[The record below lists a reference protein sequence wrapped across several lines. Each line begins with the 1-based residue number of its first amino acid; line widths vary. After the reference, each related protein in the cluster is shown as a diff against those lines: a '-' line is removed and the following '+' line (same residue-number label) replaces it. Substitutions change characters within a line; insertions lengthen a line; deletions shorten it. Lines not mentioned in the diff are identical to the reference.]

1 MLDILNLNEQKIKL
15 EKIHVEEIK
24 EYLKLLDLIYEIN
37 LKSFP
42 GINDTKKNTVIAQ
55 PGLRYAQAT
64 SLVESLLKDKKFNEL
79 TLNFLYV
86 LLDNRRFYLIDKIYE
101 EYEKLLLDI
110 RNTVNVKFL
119 KKSLICTLS
128 ITSLISLNSC
138 NKGPS
143 KDYIDNAIAIV
154 YQDEKPYLIN
164 ANKETYALDYYE
176 EIEQS
181 FNDYIAVKY
190 EGKYGFIDKTGKQTV
205 PTIYDKV
212 YPMSEEKAVV
222 IKDGSYLI
230 IDCNGNTLYT
240 FTDSV
245 ISESY
250 FKEDHLIVNKG
261 DLYGYL
267 CYNKADKS
275 FTLSE
280 IIYDQ
285 VKPFHE
291 GFAVVGKKESEIIYK
306 EDEQGNLTEEIE
318 EIRVYENIKYNYVN
332 TDFELLFEDFTF
344 DYADSF
350 YNNYAVVGYY
360 DTITSPYYDDN
371 KTISTDG
378 LMYKYITKVGTSYKF
393 NYRYVHEYW
402 VYYGYN
408 DKRLERKK
416 EDVIYRSLCLN
427 CHKNKVCYS
436 KDGILKDLML
446 KSIEGELND
455 DEVSFV
461 NKECLKPSK
470 FFDLSALF
478 KKDFYK
484 EYKYS
489 LEYKGLKEALK
500 SQLNGLSNVITS
512 YKDTLL
518 LDHSLNINYENEL
531 VKREL
536 DKHQFDVMYVNVNK
550 DLKDNYFVNL
560 CVKIMN
566 HQLIYKIRDLISNVL
581 NINLE
586 IKLVSN
592 FSVEGFLKI
601 ELNEVKEYKF
611 TYGVYQINL
620 SEEGNGDSYLIYEN
634 NNYMIYCLSDGM
646 GVGKL
651 AQEES
656 RFTLR
661 LLKSILETGM
671 DLRNAIM
678 LINSL
683 LKVTSFNSTSP
694 VVTFNSMFFAVK
706 FSNSISPVDKLIL
719 MFSITFDEK
728 STSEVELITSTLL
741 KVKPFDTSI
750 SLVEELI
757 LRLFITS

>member
-1 MLDILNLNEQKIKL
+1 MILESNNKICIKNEFKNIEKKIVLFIVSLCINLVMFNENPVLFITPFLILGYMMGFSYLIIAILGCFIGSVVYSPLSFFATCLFIVLFLICSILLKLLNIKISIRMLLSSYISDLLGRYIFSIGIKDEVSFYPLFFSLISLVLSILILEISISLINEEKRQYSYKIVFYILSIISLSLLGLDFNILNVPILFIVLSLFFLFTNRILDFNIYFSLLFINLLIIILLKDFNNYMLLSLFLPSILIGLSNNK
-15 EKIHVEEIK
+15 
-24 EYLKLLDLIYEIN
+24 YLKLLIFN
-37 LKSFP
+37 VS
-42 GINDTKKNTVIAQ
+42 
-55 PGLRYAQAT
+55 
-64 SLVESLLKDKKFNEL
+64 SL
-79 TLNFLYV
+79 
-86 LLDNRRFYLIDKIYE
+86 
-101 EYEKLLLDI
+101 
-110 RNTVNVKFL
+110 
-119 KKSLICTLS
+119 SLILFYKES
-128 ITSLISLNSC
+128 I
-138 NKGPS
+138 
-143 KDYIDNAIAIV
+143 
-154 YQDEKPYLIN
+154 
-164 ANKETYALDYYE
+164 
-176 EIEQS
+176 
-181 FNDYIAVKY
+181 NDYIIELIIISILY
-190 EGKYGFIDKTGKQTV
+190 IFIPSFFIDKLKEIIMNPLNSLELYEKKYKRKNKEV
-205 PTIYDKV
+205 EIELSKFSNLFNLIVEEYDK
-212 YPMSEEKAVV
+212 
-222 IKDGSYLI
+222 D
-230 IDCNGNTLYT
+230 
-240 FTDSV
+240 
-245 ISESY
+245 
-250 FKEDHLIVNKG
+250 
-261 DLYGYL
+261 
-267 CYNKADKS
+267 
-275 FTLSE
+275 
-280 IIYDQ
+280 
-285 VKPFHE
+285 
-291 GFAVVGKKESEIIYK
+291 
-306 EDEQGNLTEEIE
+306 
-318 EIRVYENIKYNYVN
+318 
-332 TDFELLFEDFTF
+332 
-344 DYADSF
+344 
-350 YNNYAVVGYY
+350 
-360 DTITSPYYDDN
+360 
-371 KTISTDG
+371 
-378 LMYKYITKVGTSYKF
+378 
-393 NYRYVHEYW
+393 
-402 VYYGYN
+402 N

-436 KDGILKDLML
+436 KDGVLKDLML

-455 DEVSFV
+455 DEVSFI

-683 LKVTSFNSTSP
+683 LKVKNRFDMYATLDLVSINKRNLKSHFFKNGAMHSYIYSNVEDKFIEVNTSSLPIGIIDHIS
-694 VVTFNSMFFAVK
+694 SYD
-706 FSNSISPVDKLIL
+706 FSFKLRKNDFII
-719 MFSITFDEK
+719 MFSDGIKEDIQSFETFFKNIKGYNPQIIAHELASKFKNVNEVDDVSVLVIKIEK
-728 STSEVELITSTLL
+728 
-741 KVKPFDTSI
+741 
-750 SLVEELI
+750 
-757 LRLFITS
+757 

>member
-1 MLDILNLNEQKIKL
+1 MEGFDNMILESNNKICIKNEFKNIEKKIVLFIVSLCINLVMFNENPVLFITPFLILGYMMGFSYLIIAILGCFIGSVVYSPLSFFATCLFIVLFLICSILLKLLNIKVSIRMLLSSYISDLLGRYIFSIGIKDEVSFYPLFFSLISLVLSILILEISINLINEEKRQYSYKIVFYILSIISFSLLGLDFNILNVSILFIVLSLFFLFTNRILDFNIYFSLLFINLLIIILLKDFNNYMLLSLFLPSILIGLSNNK
-15 EKIHVEEIK
+15 
-24 EYLKLLDLIYEIN
+24 YLKLLIFNVSSISSILFYKESINNYIIELII
-37 LKSFP
+37 
-42 GINDTKKNTVIAQ
+42 I
-55 PGLRYAQAT
+55 
-64 SLVESLLKDKKFNEL
+64 SLLYIF
-79 TLNFLYV
+79 
-86 LLDNRRFYLIDKIYE
+86 I
-101 EYEKLLLDI
+101 
-110 RNTVNVKFL
+110 
-119 KKSLICTLS
+119 
-128 ITSLISLNSC
+128 
-138 NKGPS
+138 PS
-143 KDYIDNAIAIV
+143 
-154 YQDEKPYLIN
+154 
-164 ANKETYALDYYE
+164 
-176 EIEQS
+176 
-181 FNDYIAVKY
+181 F
-190 EGKYGFIDKTGKQTV
+190 FIDKLKEIIMNPLNSLELYEKKYKRKNKEV
-205 PTIYDKV
+205 EIELSKFSNLFNLIVEEYDK
-212 YPMSEEKAVV
+212 
-222 IKDGSYLI
+222 D
-230 IDCNGNTLYT
+230 
-240 FTDSV
+240 
-245 ISESY
+245 
-250 FKEDHLIVNKG
+250 
-261 DLYGYL
+261 
-267 CYNKADKS
+267 
-275 FTLSE
+275 
-280 IIYDQ
+280 
-285 VKPFHE
+285 
-291 GFAVVGKKESEIIYK
+291 
-306 EDEQGNLTEEIE
+306 
-318 EIRVYENIKYNYVN
+318 
-332 TDFELLFEDFTF
+332 
-344 DYADSF
+344 
-350 YNNYAVVGYY
+350 
-360 DTITSPYYDDN
+360 
-371 KTISTDG
+371 
-378 LMYKYITKVGTSYKF
+378 
-393 NYRYVHEYW
+393 
-402 VYYGYN
+402 N

-436 KDGILKDLML
+436 KDGVLKDLML

-500 SQLNGLSNVITS
+500 SQLNGLSNVLTS

-683 LKVTSFNSTSP
+683 LKVKNRFDMYATLDLVSINKRNLKSHFFKNGAMHSYIYSNVEDKFIEVNTSSLPIGIIDHIS
-694 VVTFNSMFFAVK
+694 SYD
-706 FSNSISPVDKLIL
+706 FSFKLRKNDFII
-719 MFSITFDEK
+719 MFSDGIKEDIQSFETFFKNIKGYNPQIIAHELASKFKNVNEVDDVSVLVIKIEK
-728 STSEVELITSTLL
+728 
-741 KVKPFDTSI
+741 
-750 SLVEELI
+750 
-757 LRLFITS
+757 

>member
-1 MLDILNLNEQKIKL
+1 MILESNNKVCIKNEFKNIEKKIVIFIVSLCINLVMFNENPILFITPFLILGYMMGFSYLIIAILGCFIGSVVYSPLSFFATCLFIVLFLICSILLKLLNIKVSIRMLLSSYISDLLGRYIFSIGIKDEVSFYPLFFSLISLVLSILILEISISLINEEKRQYSYKIVFYILSIISLSLLGLDFNILNVSILFIVLSLFFLFTNRILDFNIYFSLLFINLLIIVLLKDFNNYMLLSLFLPSILIGLSNNK
-15 EKIHVEEIK
+15 
-24 EYLKLLDLIYEIN
+24 YLKLLIFNVSSLSLILFYKE
-37 LKSFP
+37 S
-42 GINDTKKNTVIAQ
+42 INDYII
-55 PGLRYAQAT
+55 
-64 SLVESLLKDKKFNEL
+64 EL
-79 TLNFLYV
+79 IIISILYI
-86 LLDNRRFYLIDKIYE
+86 FIPSFLIDKLKEIIMNPLNSLELYEKKYKRKNKEVEIELSKFSNLFNLIVE
-101 EYEKLLLDI
+101 EYD
-110 RNTVNVKFL
+110 
-119 KKSLICTLS
+119 
-128 ITSLISLNSC
+128 
-138 NKGPS
+138 
-143 KDYIDNAIAIV
+143 KD
-154 YQDEKPYLIN
+154 
-164 ANKETYALDYYE
+164 
-176 EIEQS
+176 
-181 FNDYIAVKY
+181 
-190 EGKYGFIDKTGKQTV
+190 
-205 PTIYDKV
+205 
-212 YPMSEEKAVV
+212 
-222 IKDGSYLI
+222 
-230 IDCNGNTLYT
+230 
-240 FTDSV
+240 
-245 ISESY
+245 
-250 FKEDHLIVNKG
+250 
-261 DLYGYL
+261 
-267 CYNKADKS
+267 
-275 FTLSE
+275 
-280 IIYDQ
+280 
-285 VKPFHE
+285 
-291 GFAVVGKKESEIIYK
+291 
-306 EDEQGNLTEEIE
+306 
-318 EIRVYENIKYNYVN
+318 
-332 TDFELLFEDFTF
+332 
-344 DYADSF
+344 
-350 YNNYAVVGYY
+350 
-360 DTITSPYYDDN
+360 
-371 KTISTDG
+371 
-378 LMYKYITKVGTSYKF
+378 
-393 NYRYVHEYW
+393 
-402 VYYGYN
+402 N

-436 KDGILKDLML
+436 KDGVLKDLML

-683 LKVTSFNSTSP
+683 LKVKNRFDMYATLDLVSINKRNLKSHFFKNGAMHSYIYSNVEDKFIEVNTSSLPIGIIDHIS
-694 VVTFNSMFFAVK
+694 SYD
-706 FSNSISPVDKLIL
+706 FSFKLRKNDFII
-719 MFSITFDEK
+719 MFSDGIKEDIQSFETFFKNIKGYNPQIIAHELASKFKNVNEVDDVSVLVIKIEK
-728 STSEVELITSTLL
+728 
-741 KVKPFDTSI
+741 
-750 SLVEELI
+750 
-757 LRLFITS
+757 

>member
-1 MLDILNLNEQKIKL
+1 MILESNNKICIKNEFKNIEKKIVLFIVSLCINLVMFNESPILFITPFLILGYMMGFSYLIIAILGCFIGSVVFSPLSFFATCLFIVLFLICSILLKLLNIKVSIRMLLSSYISDLLGRYIFSIGIKDEVSFYPLFFSLISLVLSILILEISISLINEEKRQYSYKIVFYILSIISLSLLGLDFNILNVSILFIVLSLFFLFTNRILDFNIYFSLLFINLLIILLLKDFNNYMLLSLFLPSILIGLSNNK
-15 EKIHVEEIK
+15 
-24 EYLKLLDLIYEIN
+24 YLKLLI
-37 LKSFP
+37 
-42 GINDTKKNTVIAQ
+42 
-55 PGLRYAQAT
+55 
-64 SLVESLLKDKKFNEL
+64 FN
-79 TLNFLYV
+79 V
-86 LLDNRRFYLIDKIYE
+86 SSI
-101 EYEKLLLDI
+101 
-110 RNTVNVKFL
+110 
-119 KKSLICTLS
+119 SLILFYKES
-128 ITSLISLNSC
+128 INNYIIELIIISILYIFI
-138 NKGPS
+138 PS
-143 KDYIDNAIAIV
+143 
-154 YQDEKPYLIN
+154 
-164 ANKETYALDYYE
+164 
-176 EIEQS
+176 
-181 FNDYIAVKY
+181 F
-190 EGKYGFIDKTGKQTV
+190 FIDKLKEIIMNPLNSLELYEKKYKRKNKEV
-205 PTIYDKV
+205 EIELSKFSNLFNLIVEEYDK
-212 YPMSEEKAVV
+212 
-222 IKDGSYLI
+222 D
-230 IDCNGNTLYT
+230 
-240 FTDSV
+240 
-245 ISESY
+245 
-250 FKEDHLIVNKG
+250 
-261 DLYGYL
+261 
-267 CYNKADKS
+267 
-275 FTLSE
+275 
-280 IIYDQ
+280 
-285 VKPFHE
+285 
-291 GFAVVGKKESEIIYK
+291 
-306 EDEQGNLTEEIE
+306 
-318 EIRVYENIKYNYVN
+318 
-332 TDFELLFEDFTF
+332 
-344 DYADSF
+344 
-350 YNNYAVVGYY
+350 
-360 DTITSPYYDDN
+360 
-371 KTISTDG
+371 
-378 LMYKYITKVGTSYKF
+378 
-393 NYRYVHEYW
+393 
-402 VYYGYN
+402 N

-436 KDGILKDLML
+436 KDGVLKDLML

-683 LKVTSFNSTSP
+683 LKVKNRFDMYATLDLVSINKRNLKSHFFKNGAMHSYIYSNVEDKFIEVNTSSLPIGIIDHIS
-694 VVTFNSMFFAVK
+694 SYD
-706 FSNSISPVDKLIL
+706 FSFKLRKNDFII
-719 MFSITFDEK
+719 MFSDGIKEDIQSFETFFKNIKGYNPQIIAHELASKFKNVNEVDDVSVLVIKIEK
-728 STSEVELITSTLL
+728 
-741 KVKPFDTSI
+741 
-750 SLVEELI
+750 
-757 LRLFITS
+757 

>member
-1 MLDILNLNEQKIKL
+1 MEGFDNMILESNNKICIKNEFKNIEKKIVLFIVSLCINLVMFNESPILFITPFLILGYMMGFSYLIIAILGCFIGSVVYSPLSFFATCLFIVLFLICSILLKLLNIKVSIRMLLSSYISDLLGRYIFSIGIKDEVSFYPLFFSLISLVLSILILEISISLINEEKRQYSYKIVFYILSIISLSLLGLDFNILNVSILFIVLSLFFLFTNRILDFNIYFSLLFINLLIIILLKDFNNYMLLSLFLPSILIGLSNNK
-15 EKIHVEEIK
+15 
-24 EYLKLLDLIYEIN
+24 YLKLLI
-37 LKSFP
+37 
-42 GINDTKKNTVIAQ
+42 
-55 PGLRYAQAT
+55 
-64 SLVESLLKDKKFNEL
+64 FN
-79 TLNFLYV
+79 V
-86 LLDNRRFYLIDKIYE
+86 SSI
-101 EYEKLLLDI
+101 
-110 RNTVNVKFL
+110 
-119 KKSLICTLS
+119 SLILFYKES
-128 ITSLISLNSC
+128 INNYIIELIIISILYIFI
-138 NKGPS
+138 PS
-143 KDYIDNAIAIV
+143 
-154 YQDEKPYLIN
+154 
-164 ANKETYALDYYE
+164 
-176 EIEQS
+176 
-181 FNDYIAVKY
+181 F
-190 EGKYGFIDKTGKQTV
+190 FIDKLKEIIMNPLNSLELYEKKYKRKNKEV
-205 PTIYDKV
+205 EMELSKFSNLFNLIVEEYDK
-212 YPMSEEKAVV
+212 
-222 IKDGSYLI
+222 D
-230 IDCNGNTLYT
+230 
-240 FTDSV
+240 
-245 ISESY
+245 
-250 FKEDHLIVNKG
+250 
-261 DLYGYL
+261 
-267 CYNKADKS
+267 
-275 FTLSE
+275 
-280 IIYDQ
+280 
-285 VKPFHE
+285 
-291 GFAVVGKKESEIIYK
+291 
-306 EDEQGNLTEEIE
+306 
-318 EIRVYENIKYNYVN
+318 
-332 TDFELLFEDFTF
+332 
-344 DYADSF
+344 
-350 YNNYAVVGYY
+350 
-360 DTITSPYYDDN
+360 
-371 KTISTDG
+371 
-378 LMYKYITKVGTSYKF
+378 
-393 NYRYVHEYW
+393 
-402 VYYGYN
+402 N

-436 KDGILKDLML
+436 KDGVLKDLML

-611 TYGVYQINL
+611 TYGVYQISL

-683 LKVTSFNSTSP
+683 LKVKNRFDMYATLDLVSINKRNLKSHFFKNGAMHSYIYSNVEDKFIEVNTSSLPIGIIDHIS
-694 VVTFNSMFFAVK
+694 SYD
-706 FSNSISPVDKLIL
+706 FSFKLRKNDFII
-719 MFSITFDEK
+719 MFSDGIKEDIQSFETFFKNIKGYNPQIIAHELASKFKNVNEVDDVSVLVIKIEK
-728 STSEVELITSTLL
+728 
-741 KVKPFDTSI
+741 
-750 SLVEELI
+750 
-757 LRLFITS
+757 

>member
-1 MLDILNLNEQKIKL
+1 MILESNNKICIKNEFKNIEKKIVLFIVSLCINLVMFNENPVLFITPFLILGYMMGFSYLIIAILGCFIGSVVYSPLSFFATCLFIVLFLICSILLKLLNIKVSIRMLLSSYISDLLGRYIFSIGIKDEVSFYPLFFSLISLVLSILILEISISLINEEKRQYSYKIVFYILSIISLSLLGLDFNILNVSILFIVLSLFFLFTNRILDFNIYFSLLFINLLIILLLKDFNNYMLLSLFLPSILIGLSNNK
-15 EKIHVEEIK
+15 
-24 EYLKLLDLIYEIN
+24 YLKLLI
-37 LKSFP
+37 
-42 GINDTKKNTVIAQ
+42 
-55 PGLRYAQAT
+55 
-64 SLVESLLKDKKFNEL
+64 FN
-79 TLNFLYV
+79 V
-86 LLDNRRFYLIDKIYE
+86 SSI
-101 EYEKLLLDI
+101 
-110 RNTVNVKFL
+110 
-119 KKSLICTLS
+119 SLILFYKES
-128 ITSLISLNSC
+128 INNYIIELIIISILYIFI
-138 NKGPS
+138 PS
-143 KDYIDNAIAIV
+143 
-154 YQDEKPYLIN
+154 
-164 ANKETYALDYYE
+164 
-176 EIEQS
+176 
-181 FNDYIAVKY
+181 F
-190 EGKYGFIDKTGKQTV
+190 FIDKLKEIIMNPLNSLELYEKKYKRKNKEV
-205 PTIYDKV
+205 EIELSKFSNLFNLIVEEYDK
-212 YPMSEEKAVV
+212 
-222 IKDGSYLI
+222 D
-230 IDCNGNTLYT
+230 
-240 FTDSV
+240 
-245 ISESY
+245 
-250 FKEDHLIVNKG
+250 
-261 DLYGYL
+261 
-267 CYNKADKS
+267 
-275 FTLSE
+275 
-280 IIYDQ
+280 
-285 VKPFHE
+285 
-291 GFAVVGKKESEIIYK
+291 
-306 EDEQGNLTEEIE
+306 
-318 EIRVYENIKYNYVN
+318 
-332 TDFELLFEDFTF
+332 
-344 DYADSF
+344 
-350 YNNYAVVGYY
+350 
-360 DTITSPYYDDN
+360 
-371 KTISTDG
+371 
-378 LMYKYITKVGTSYKF
+378 
-393 NYRYVHEYW
+393 
-402 VYYGYN
+402 N

-436 KDGILKDLML
+436 KDGVLKDLML

-683 LKVTSFNSTSP
+683 LKVKNRFDMYATLDLVSINKRNLKSHFFKNGAMHSYIYSNVEDKFIEVNTSSLPIGIIDHIS
-694 VVTFNSMFFAVK
+694 SYD
-706 FSNSISPVDKLIL
+706 FSFKLRKNDFII
-719 MFSITFDEK
+719 MFSDGIKEDIQSFETFFKNIKGYNPQIIAHELASKFKNVNEVDDVSVLVIKIEK
-728 STSEVELITSTLL
+728 
-741 KVKPFDTSI
+741 
-750 SLVEELI
+750 
-757 LRLFITS
+757 

>member
-1 MLDILNLNEQKIKL
+1 MILESNNKICIKNEFKNIEKKIVLFIVSLCINLVMFNESPILFITPFLILGYMMGFSYLIIAILGCFIGSVVYSPLSFFATCLFIVLFLICSILLKLLNIKVSIRMLLSSYISDLLGRYIFSIGIKDEVSFYPLFFSLISLVLSILILEISISLINEEKRQYSYKIVFYILSIISLSLLGLDFNILNVSILFIVLSLFFLFTNRILDFNIYFSLLFINLLIILLLKDFNNYMLLSLFLPSILIGLSNNK
-15 EKIHVEEIK
+15 
-24 EYLKLLDLIYEIN
+24 YLKLLIFNVSSISLILFYKESIN
-37 LKSFP
+37 NYIIEL
-42 GINDTKKNTVIAQ
+42 III
-55 PGLRYAQAT
+55 
-64 SLVESLLKDKKFNEL
+64 SLLYIF
-79 TLNFLYV
+79 
-86 LLDNRRFYLIDKIYE
+86 I
-101 EYEKLLLDI
+101 
-110 RNTVNVKFL
+110 
-119 KKSLICTLS
+119 
-128 ITSLISLNSC
+128 
-138 NKGPS
+138 PS
-143 KDYIDNAIAIV
+143 
-154 YQDEKPYLIN
+154 
-164 ANKETYALDYYE
+164 
-176 EIEQS
+176 
-181 FNDYIAVKY
+181 F
-190 EGKYGFIDKTGKQTV
+190 FIDKLKEIIMNPLNSLELYEKKYKRKNKEV
-205 PTIYDKV
+205 EIELSKFSNLFNLIVEEYDK
-212 YPMSEEKAVV
+212 
-222 IKDGSYLI
+222 D
-230 IDCNGNTLYT
+230 
-240 FTDSV
+240 
-245 ISESY
+245 
-250 FKEDHLIVNKG
+250 
-261 DLYGYL
+261 
-267 CYNKADKS
+267 
-275 FTLSE
+275 
-280 IIYDQ
+280 
-285 VKPFHE
+285 
-291 GFAVVGKKESEIIYK
+291 
-306 EDEQGNLTEEIE
+306 
-318 EIRVYENIKYNYVN
+318 
-332 TDFELLFEDFTF
+332 
-344 DYADSF
+344 
-350 YNNYAVVGYY
+350 
-360 DTITSPYYDDN
+360 
-371 KTISTDG
+371 
-378 LMYKYITKVGTSYKF
+378 
-393 NYRYVHEYW
+393 
-402 VYYGYN
+402 N

-436 KDGILKDLML
+436 KDGVLKDLML

-500 SQLNGLSNVITS
+500 SQLNGLSNVLTS

-683 LKVTSFNSTSP
+683 LKVKNRFDMYATLDLVSINKRNLKSHFFKNGAMHSYIYSNVEDKFIEVNTSSLPIGIIDHIS
-694 VVTFNSMFFAVK
+694 SYD
-706 FSNSISPVDKLIL
+706 FSFKLRKNDFII
-719 MFSITFDEK
+719 MFSDGIKEDIQSFETFFKNIKGYNPQIIAHELASKFKNVNEVDDVSVLVIKIEK
-728 STSEVELITSTLL
+728 
-741 KVKPFDTSI
+741 
-750 SLVEELI
+750 
-757 LRLFITS
+757 

>member
-1 MLDILNLNEQKIKL
+1 MILESNNKICIKNEFKNIEKKIVLFIVSLCINLVMFNENPVLFITPFLILGYMMGFSYLIIAILGCFIGSVVYSPLSFFATCLFIVLFLICSILLKLLNIKVSIRMLLSSYISDLLGRYIFSIGIKDEVSFYPLFFSLISLVLSILILEISISLINEEKRQYSYKIVFYILSIISLSLLGLDFNILNVSILFIVLSLFFLFTNRILDFNIYFSLLFINLLIILLLKDFNNYMLLSLFLPSILIGLSNNK
-15 EKIHVEEIK
+15 
-24 EYLKLLDLIYEIN
+24 YLKLLIFN
-37 LKSFP
+37 VS
-42 GINDTKKNTVIAQ
+42 
-55 PGLRYAQAT
+55 
-64 SLVESLLKDKKFNEL
+64 SL
-79 TLNFLYV
+79 
-86 LLDNRRFYLIDKIYE
+86 
-101 EYEKLLLDI
+101 
-110 RNTVNVKFL
+110 
-119 KKSLICTLS
+119 SLILFYKES
-128 ITSLISLNSC
+128 I
-138 NKGPS
+138 
-143 KDYIDNAIAIV
+143 
-154 YQDEKPYLIN
+154 
-164 ANKETYALDYYE
+164 
-176 EIEQS
+176 
-181 FNDYIAVKY
+181 NDYIIELIIISILY
-190 EGKYGFIDKTGKQTV
+190 IFIPSFFIDKLKEIIMNPLNSLELYEKKYKRKNKEV
-205 PTIYDKV
+205 EIELSKFSNLFNLIVEEYDK
-212 YPMSEEKAVV
+212 
-222 IKDGSYLI
+222 D
-230 IDCNGNTLYT
+230 
-240 FTDSV
+240 
-245 ISESY
+245 
-250 FKEDHLIVNKG
+250 
-261 DLYGYL
+261 
-267 CYNKADKS
+267 
-275 FTLSE
+275 
-280 IIYDQ
+280 
-285 VKPFHE
+285 
-291 GFAVVGKKESEIIYK
+291 
-306 EDEQGNLTEEIE
+306 
-318 EIRVYENIKYNYVN
+318 
-332 TDFELLFEDFTF
+332 
-344 DYADSF
+344 
-350 YNNYAVVGYY
+350 
-360 DTITSPYYDDN
+360 
-371 KTISTDG
+371 
-378 LMYKYITKVGTSYKF
+378 
-393 NYRYVHEYW
+393 
-402 VYYGYN
+402 N

-436 KDGILKDLML
+436 KDGVLKDLML

-500 SQLNGLSNVITS
+500 SQLNGLSNVLTS

-683 LKVTSFNSTSP
+683 LKVKNRFDMYATLDLVSINKRNLKSHFFKNGAMHSYIYSNVEDKFIEVNTSSLPIGIIDHIS
-694 VVTFNSMFFAVK
+694 SYD
-706 FSNSISPVDKLIL
+706 FSFKLRKNDFII
-719 MFSITFDEK
+719 MFSDGIKEDIQSFETFFKNIKGYNPQIIAHELASKFKNVNEVDDVSVLVIKIEK
-728 STSEVELITSTLL
+728 
-741 KVKPFDTSI
+741 
-750 SLVEELI
+750 
-757 LRLFITS
+757 

>member
-1 MLDILNLNEQKIKL
+1 MILESNNKICIKNEFKNIEKKIVLFIVSLCINLVMFNENPVLFITPFLILGYMMGFSYLIIAILGCFIGSVVYSPLSFFATCLFIVLFLICSILLKLLNIKVSIRMLLSSYISDLLGRYIFSIGIKDEVSFYPLFFSLISLVLSILILEISISLINEEKRQFSYKIVFYILSIISLSLLGLDFNILNVSILFIVLSLFFLFTNRILDFNIYFSLLFINLLIIVLLKDFNNYMLLSLFLPSILIGLSNNK
-15 EKIHVEEIK
+15 
-24 EYLKLLDLIYEIN
+24 YLKLLI
-37 LKSFP
+37 
-42 GINDTKKNTVIAQ
+42 
-55 PGLRYAQAT
+55 
-64 SLVESLLKDKKFNEL
+64 FN
-79 TLNFLYV
+79 V
-86 LLDNRRFYLIDKIYE
+86 SSI
-101 EYEKLLLDI
+101 
-110 RNTVNVKFL
+110 
-119 KKSLICTLS
+119 SLILFYKES
-128 ITSLISLNSC
+128 I
-138 NKGPS
+138 
-143 KDYIDNAIAIV
+143 
-154 YQDEKPYLIN
+154 
-164 ANKETYALDYYE
+164 
-176 EIEQS
+176 
-181 FNDYIAVKY
+181 NDYIIELIIISILY
-190 EGKYGFIDKTGKQTV
+190 IFIPSFFIDKLKEIIMNPLNSLELYEKKYKRKNKEV
-205 PTIYDKV
+205 EIELSKFSNLFNLIVEEYDK
-212 YPMSEEKAVV
+212 
-222 IKDGSYLI
+222 D
-230 IDCNGNTLYT
+230 
-240 FTDSV
+240 
-245 ISESY
+245 
-250 FKEDHLIVNKG
+250 
-261 DLYGYL
+261 
-267 CYNKADKS
+267 
-275 FTLSE
+275 
-280 IIYDQ
+280 
-285 VKPFHE
+285 
-291 GFAVVGKKESEIIYK
+291 
-306 EDEQGNLTEEIE
+306 
-318 EIRVYENIKYNYVN
+318 
-332 TDFELLFEDFTF
+332 
-344 DYADSF
+344 
-350 YNNYAVVGYY
+350 
-360 DTITSPYYDDN
+360 
-371 KTISTDG
+371 
-378 LMYKYITKVGTSYKF
+378 
-393 NYRYVHEYW
+393 
-402 VYYGYN
+402 N

-436 KDGILKDLML
+436 KDGVLKDLML

-683 LKVTSFNSTSP
+683 LKVKNRFDMYATLDLVSINKRNLKSHFFKNGAMHSYIYSNVEDKFIEVNTSSLPIGIIDHIS
-694 VVTFNSMFFAVK
+694 SYD
-706 FSNSISPVDKLIL
+706 FSFKLRKNDFII
-719 MFSITFDEK
+719 MFSDGIKEDIQSFETFFKNIKGYNPQIIAHELASKFKNVNEVDDVSVLVIKIEK
-728 STSEVELITSTLL
+728 
-741 KVKPFDTSI
+741 
-750 SLVEELI
+750 
-757 LRLFITS
+757 

>member
-1 MLDILNLNEQKIKL
+1 MILESNNKICIKNEFKNIEKKIVLFIVSLCINLVMFNENPILFITPFLILGYMMGFSYLIIAILGCFIGSVVYSPLSFFATCLFIVLFLICSILLKLLNIKVSIRMLLSSYISDLLGRYIFSIGIKDEVSFYPLFFSLISLVLSILILEISISLINEEKRQFSYKIVFYILSIISLSLLGLDFNILNVSILFIVLSLFFLFTNRILDFNIYFSLLFINLLIIVLLKDFNNYMLLSLFLPSILIGLSNNK
-15 EKIHVEEIK
+15 
-24 EYLKLLDLIYEIN
+24 YLKLLIFNVSSISLILFYKESIN
-37 LKSFP
+37 NYIIEL
-42 GINDTKKNTVIAQ
+42 III
-55 PGLRYAQAT
+55 
-64 SLVESLLKDKKFNEL
+64 SLLYIF
-79 TLNFLYV
+79 
-86 LLDNRRFYLIDKIYE
+86 I
-101 EYEKLLLDI
+101 
-110 RNTVNVKFL
+110 
-119 KKSLICTLS
+119 
-128 ITSLISLNSC
+128 
-138 NKGPS
+138 PS
-143 KDYIDNAIAIV
+143 
-154 YQDEKPYLIN
+154 
-164 ANKETYALDYYE
+164 
-176 EIEQS
+176 
-181 FNDYIAVKY
+181 F
-190 EGKYGFIDKTGKQTV
+190 FIDKLKEIIMNPLNSLELYEKKYKRKNKEV
-205 PTIYDKV
+205 EIELSKFSNLFNLIVEEYDK
-212 YPMSEEKAVV
+212 
-222 IKDGSYLI
+222 D
-230 IDCNGNTLYT
+230 
-240 FTDSV
+240 
-245 ISESY
+245 
-250 FKEDHLIVNKG
+250 
-261 DLYGYL
+261 
-267 CYNKADKS
+267 
-275 FTLSE
+275 
-280 IIYDQ
+280 
-285 VKPFHE
+285 
-291 GFAVVGKKESEIIYK
+291 
-306 EDEQGNLTEEIE
+306 
-318 EIRVYENIKYNYVN
+318 
-332 TDFELLFEDFTF
+332 
-344 DYADSF
+344 
-350 YNNYAVVGYY
+350 
-360 DTITSPYYDDN
+360 
-371 KTISTDG
+371 
-378 LMYKYITKVGTSYKF
+378 
-393 NYRYVHEYW
+393 
-402 VYYGYN
+402 N

-436 KDGILKDLML
+436 KDGVLKDLML

-683 LKVTSFNSTSP
+683 LKVKNRFDMYATLDLVSINKRNLKSHFFKNGAMHSYIYSNVEDKFIEVNTSSLPIGIIDHIS
-694 VVTFNSMFFAVK
+694 SYD
-706 FSNSISPVDKLIL
+706 FSFKLRKNDFII
-719 MFSITFDEK
+719 MFSDGIKEDIQSFETFFKNIKGYNPQIIAHELASKFKNVNEVDDVSVLVIKIEK
-728 STSEVELITSTLL
+728 
-741 KVKPFDTSI
+741 
-750 SLVEELI
+750 
-757 LRLFITS
+757 

>member
-1 MLDILNLNEQKIKL
+1 MILESNNKICIKNEFKNIEKKIVLFIVSLCINLVMFNESPILFITPFLILGYMMGFSYLIIAILGCFIGSVVYSPLSFFATCLFIVLFLICSILLKLLNIKVSIRMLLSSYISDLLGRYIFSIGIKDEVSFYPLFFSLISLVLSILILEISISLINEEKRQYSYKIVFYILSIISLSLLGLDFNILNVSILFIVLSLFFLFTNRILDFNIYFSLLFINLLIILLLKDFNNYMLLSLFLPSILIGLSNNK
-15 EKIHVEEIK
+15 
-24 EYLKLLDLIYEIN
+24 YLKLLIFN
-37 LKSFP
+37 VS
-42 GINDTKKNTVIAQ
+42 
-55 PGLRYAQAT
+55 
-64 SLVESLLKDKKFNEL
+64 SL
-79 TLNFLYV
+79 
-86 LLDNRRFYLIDKIYE
+86 
-101 EYEKLLLDI
+101 
-110 RNTVNVKFL
+110 
-119 KKSLICTLS
+119 SLILFYKES
-128 ITSLISLNSC
+128 I
-138 NKGPS
+138 
-143 KDYIDNAIAIV
+143 
-154 YQDEKPYLIN
+154 
-164 ANKETYALDYYE
+164 
-176 EIEQS
+176 
-181 FNDYIAVKY
+181 NDYIIELIIISILY
-190 EGKYGFIDKTGKQTV
+190 IFIPSFFIDKLKEIIMNPLNSLELYEKKYKRKNKEV
-205 PTIYDKV
+205 EIELSKFSNLFNLIVEEYDK
-212 YPMSEEKAVV
+212 
-222 IKDGSYLI
+222 D
-230 IDCNGNTLYT
+230 
-240 FTDSV
+240 
-245 ISESY
+245 
-250 FKEDHLIVNKG
+250 
-261 DLYGYL
+261 
-267 CYNKADKS
+267 
-275 FTLSE
+275 
-280 IIYDQ
+280 
-285 VKPFHE
+285 
-291 GFAVVGKKESEIIYK
+291 
-306 EDEQGNLTEEIE
+306 
-318 EIRVYENIKYNYVN
+318 
-332 TDFELLFEDFTF
+332 
-344 DYADSF
+344 
-350 YNNYAVVGYY
+350 
-360 DTITSPYYDDN
+360 
-371 KTISTDG
+371 
-378 LMYKYITKVGTSYKF
+378 
-393 NYRYVHEYW
+393 
-402 VYYGYN
+402 N

-436 KDGILKDLML
+436 KDGVLKDLML

-683 LKVTSFNSTSP
+683 LKVKNRFDMYATLDLVSINKRNLKSHFFKNGAMHSYIYSNVEDKFIEVNTSSLPIGIIDHIS
-694 VVTFNSMFFAVK
+694 SYD
-706 FSNSISPVDKLIL
+706 FSFKLRKNDFII
-719 MFSITFDEK
+719 MFSDGIKEDIQSFETFFKNIKGYNPQIIAHELASKFKNVNEVDDVSVLVIKIEK
-728 STSEVELITSTLL
+728 
-741 KVKPFDTSI
+741 
-750 SLVEELI
+750 
-757 LRLFITS
+757 

>member
-1 MLDILNLNEQKIKL
+1 MILESNNKLCIKNEFKNIEKKIVLFIVSLCINLVMFNESPILFITPFLILGYMMGFSYLIIAILGCFIGSVVYSPLSFFATCLFIVLFLICSILLKLLNIKVSIRMLLSSYISDLLGRYIFSIGIKDEVSFYPLFFSLISLVLSILILEISISLINEEKRQYSYKIVFYILSIISLSLLGLDFNISNVSILFIVLSLFFLFTNRILDFNIYFSLLFINLLIILLLKDFNNYMLLSLFLPSILIGLSNNK
-15 EKIHVEEIK
+15 
-24 EYLKLLDLIYEIN
+24 YLKLLI
-37 LKSFP
+37 
-42 GINDTKKNTVIAQ
+42 
-55 PGLRYAQAT
+55 
-64 SLVESLLKDKKFNEL
+64 FN
-79 TLNFLYV
+79 V
-86 LLDNRRFYLIDKIYE
+86 SSI
-101 EYEKLLLDI
+101 
-110 RNTVNVKFL
+110 
-119 KKSLICTLS
+119 SLILFYKESINNYIIELS
-128 ITSLISLNSC
+128 IISILYIFI
-138 NKGPS
+138 PS
-143 KDYIDNAIAIV
+143 
-154 YQDEKPYLIN
+154 
-164 ANKETYALDYYE
+164 
-176 EIEQS
+176 
-181 FNDYIAVKY
+181 F
-190 EGKYGFIDKTGKQTV
+190 FIDKLKEIIMNPLNSLELYEKKYKRKNKEV
-205 PTIYDKV
+205 EIELSKFSNLFNLIVEEYDK
-212 YPMSEEKAVV
+212 
-222 IKDGSYLI
+222 D
-230 IDCNGNTLYT
+230 
-240 FTDSV
+240 
-245 ISESY
+245 
-250 FKEDHLIVNKG
+250 
-261 DLYGYL
+261 
-267 CYNKADKS
+267 
-275 FTLSE
+275 
-280 IIYDQ
+280 
-285 VKPFHE
+285 
-291 GFAVVGKKESEIIYK
+291 
-306 EDEQGNLTEEIE
+306 
-318 EIRVYENIKYNYVN
+318 
-332 TDFELLFEDFTF
+332 
-344 DYADSF
+344 
-350 YNNYAVVGYY
+350 
-360 DTITSPYYDDN
+360 
-371 KTISTDG
+371 
-378 LMYKYITKVGTSYKF
+378 
-393 NYRYVHEYW
+393 
-402 VYYGYN
+402 N

-683 LKVTSFNSTSP
+683 LKVKNRFDMYATLDLVSINKRNLKSHFFKNGAMHSYIYSNVEDKFIEVNTSSLPIGIIDHIS
-694 VVTFNSMFFAVK
+694 SYD
-706 FSNSISPVDKLIL
+706 FSFKLRKNDFII
-719 MFSITFDEK
+719 MFSDGIKEDIQSFETFFKNIKGYNPQIIAHELASKFKNVNEVDDVSVLVIKIEK
-728 STSEVELITSTLL
+728 
-741 KVKPFDTSI
+741 
-750 SLVEELI
+750 
-757 LRLFITS
+757 